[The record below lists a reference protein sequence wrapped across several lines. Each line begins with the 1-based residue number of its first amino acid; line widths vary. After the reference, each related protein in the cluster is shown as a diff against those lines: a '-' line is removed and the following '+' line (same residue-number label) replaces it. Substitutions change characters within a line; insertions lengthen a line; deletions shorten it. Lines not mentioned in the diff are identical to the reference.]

1 MGDTFLLSALIFLLR
16 FSSKALAV
24 LFHWVNVVITLHG
37 FLLPECLISEELVIF
52 LWQLMGHPDW
62 LLLYPKMCWGRGCL
76 PLWGRRQCARS
87 GPASPDQELERC
99 SHLSWLPGFLE
110 SGLLSIYSNCSFR
123 LVHCLK
129 LFDDHH
135 LSLIK
140 RKVQNTRYTS
150 FHSVSV
156 FLAVAMCG
164 EIVSILLKFLLTLWD
179 SVSSSKILLL
189 EEIISLILIISGIPY
204 TELPI
209 QEKRQTWRKL

>member
-1 MGDTFLLSALIFLLR
+1 MLRKGLS
-16 FSSKALAV
+16 SPVGQETVCKKWS
-24 LFHWVNVVITLHG
+24 
-37 FLLPECLISEELVIF
+37 
-52 LWQLMGHPDW
+52 
-62 LLLYPKMCWGRGCL
+62 CL
-76 PLWGRRQCARS
+76 PWPGARKML
-87 GPASPDQELERC
+87 SP
-99 SHLSWLPGFLE
+99 LSWLPGFLE